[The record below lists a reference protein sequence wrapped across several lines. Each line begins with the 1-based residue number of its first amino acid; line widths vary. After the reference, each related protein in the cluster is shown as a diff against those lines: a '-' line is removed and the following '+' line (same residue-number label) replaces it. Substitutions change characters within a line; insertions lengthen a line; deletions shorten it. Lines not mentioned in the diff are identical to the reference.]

1 MKDLAKNG
9 QLNMWDLVLYVMYQT
24 LLNYHEVTIEYLAK

>member
-9 QLNMWDLVLYVMYQT
+9 QLNTWDLVLYVMYQSP
-24 LLNYHEVTIEYLAK
+24 LNYHIFEYLAK